1 VPGTLWVVGT
11 PIGNLEDVTERARRV
26 LGSADLIACEDTRRT
41 GRLLQ
46 HLGIERKRLVSFF
59 EGNEKRR
66 VPELI
71 AELRSGVDV
80 AVVTDAGMPG
90 VSDPGYRLVAACV
103 EDGVAV
109 DVAPGP
115 SAVVAALVISGLP
128 TDRFVFEGFPPRS
141 GKARTERLGALG
153 REPRTVVLFESPNRV
168 GRTLQDL
175 LAAGGD
181 RRVAVVRELTKMHQE
196 VLRGSLK
203 QVAETLATREL
214 KGEVVLVVE
223 GVGGPESSLADAVE
237 MARER
242 VQAGARKRDAA
253 RDAAGRTGVPARR
266 IYEGLLTDGPQGAE
280 AGSRRSSAGRRADS
294 SE

>member
-1 VPGTLWVVGT
+1 MPGTLWVVGT

-26 LGSADLIACEDTRRT
+26 LGSVGLIACEDTRRT

-46 HLGIERKRLVSFF
+46 HLGIEPKRLVSFF

-71 AELRSGVDV
+71 EELRGGADV

-103 EDGVAV
+103 EEGIAV

-128 TDRFVFEGFPPRS
+128 TDRFVFEGFLPRA
-141 GKARTERLGALG
+141 GKARTERLAALAE
-153 REPRTVVLFESPNRV
+153 EPRTVVLFESPNRV
-168 GRTLQDL
+168 ARSLHD

-181 RRVAVVRELTKMHQE
+181 RRVAVVRELTKLHQE
-196 VLRGSLK
+196 IIRGTVGD
-203 QVAETLATREL
+203 VAALLGGRDL
-214 KGEVVLVVE
+214 KGEIVVVMEGAQVSPPDLDEAVRVASALVE
-223 GVGGPESSLADAVE
+223 RGMTKRGS
-237 MARER
+237 ARE
-242 VQAGARKRDAA
+242 AA
-253 RDAAGRTGVPARR
+253 SRTGIPARR
-266 IYEGLLTDGPQGAE
+266 IYDALLTRAAGDGPAGHALGAR
-280 AGSRRSSAGRRADS
+280 GLPRPQ
-294 SE
+294 